1 MEGTPIQ
8 DLYQMESYGHM
19 QSMQGDLSH
28 TSASNIH
35 QAQHAPY
42 NQVPNYDY
50 KGEYVGYVERGSG
63 QHEPSIEE
71 LTKDINDT
79 LPLIDSDTALTE
91 YFEERKLSDNNPFSL
106 FPTWVRGPILLLIIF
121 VILSQPIV
129 RDNIG
134 KVIKVI
140 NADESGNV
148 SFVGI
153 LIYGIILTSIYTAA
167 HMYIL

>member
-19 QSMQGDLSH
+19 QGMQGDLSH
-28 TSASNIH
+28 TAASNIL
-35 QAQHAPY
+35 QAQHTPY
-42 NQVPNYDY
+42 N
-50 KGEYVGYVERGSG
+50 
-63 QHEPSIEE
+63 EPSIEE

-79 LPLIDSDTALTE
+79 LPLIDSDTSLTE
-91 YFEERKLSDNNPFSL
+91 YFEERQLSENNPFSL
-106 FPTWVRGPILLLIIF
+106 FPGWLRGPILLLIIF

-140 NADESGNV
+140 NADASGNV

-153 LIYGIILTSIYTAA
+153 LIYGIILTSIYTVST
-167 HMYIL
+167 MYIL